1 MGTATQLYDNSSPHA
16 STSSSPVSAFR
27 TDSTLD
33 EGSTPCLSETSSP
46 LMNSTTHSTCA
57 SGSVP
62 ELMHDEALEDLTVIG
77 DAAASTETLELLEE
91 SFAPGPGVE
100 HGGEPLP
107 NRPYP
112 NKSCA
117 VGKVVP
123 DVGAAPRETAVASW
137 VRPHQQQIP
146 LIALSTESE
155 MPSAPDP
162 FSVLCH
168 HVNSSELLEE
178 SFASGP
184 GVEHGGEPLPNKPHS
199 TKSCDVG
206 KVVPDA
212 GAAPRE
218 TSVASWVRPHQQQM
232 PFIALSTEFE
242 MPSTPDPFSVLCH
255 HVNSSELLEESFA
268 LGPCVEHGSEPL
280 PNKPHPTK
288 SCDVGK
294 VVL

>member
-1 MGTATQLYDNSSPHA
+1 
-16 STSSSPVSAFR
+16 
-27 TDSTLD
+27 
-33 EGSTPCLSETSSP
+33 
-46 LMNSTTHSTCA
+46 
-57 SGSVP
+57 
-62 ELMHDEALEDLTVIG
+62 
-77 DAAASTETLELLEE
+77 
-91 SFAPGPGVE
+91 
-100 HGGEPLP
+100 
-107 NRPYP
+107 
-112 NKSCA
+112 
-117 VGKVVP
+117 
-123 DVGAAPRETAVASW
+123 
-137 VRPHQQQIP
+137 
-146 LIALSTESE
+146 

-242 MPSTPDPFSVLCH
+242 MPSAPDPFSVLCH

-294 VVL
+294 VVPDDGAAPRETAVASWLRPHQQQVPFIALSTECEMPSAPDPFSVLCHHVNFSER